1 MNEELIN
8 AMDNTGETSQ
18 TQIQPAAMGGAEG
31 ASAPR
36 LQPTVDS
43 VVADPISPV
52 DGANDPQTVDP
63 AAAATPTS
71 NRQPRGATGQRG
83 NDLPRY
89 SALPVKDLLKIRM
102 KELNIKNVELQRTL
116 GYPKSNVIAMMKS
129 GAMQLPAN
137 KVLDA
142 ARLLELDPVFLLG
155 KVILEKDPEL
165 WRVILVLLGNELVT
179 DNEMKLIH
187 FVREGLDGHDV
198 DLLQTPDFV
207 QSLTQHLK
215 AASDRAV
222 SLARAAIERRAA

>member
-1 MNEELIN
+1 MNEELISPMEN
-8 AMDNTGETSQ
+8 ANQPET
-18 TQIQPAAMGGAEG
+18 QPASIRGAEG
-31 ASAPR
+31 TSAPL

-43 VVADPISPV
+43 VVVDPISPV
-52 DGANDPQTVDP
+52 DGANAPQTVNA

-71 NRQPRGATGQRG
+71 NRQPRGATGQRS
-83 NDLPRY
+83 NDLSRY

-129 GAMQLPAN
+129 GAMQLPAH

-155 KVILEKDPEL
+155 KVIAEKDPEL
-165 WRVILVLLGNELVT
+165 WRVILALLGNELIT

-187 FVREGLDGHDV
+187 FVREGLGGHDV
-198 DLLQTPDFV
+198 DLLQTPGFV
-207 QSLTQHLK
+207 QSLTQHVK
-215 AASDRAV
+215 AASDRAGK
-222 SLARAAIERRAA
+222 LARAAIERRAT